1 MAKIQIERNHTKSV
15 ADVKAGIDSM
25 MDRMKA
31 MGVDTRWEGDTL
43 HVKGTGV
50 KGTVDVTGAKVAVN
64 LDLGMPASLMKGKI
78 EEKIRQGLD
87 SKLA

>member
-1 MAKIQIERNHTKSV
+1 MAKIALEKNHTKNV
-15 ADVKAGIDSM
+15 ADVKSGIDSM
-25 MDRMKA
+25 MERMKS

-43 HVKGTGV
+43 HVKGSGV
-50 KGTVDVTGAKVAVN
+50 KGTVDVTASKVAVN

-78 EEKIRQGLD
+78 EEKIKQGLE

>member
-1 MAKIQIERNHTKSV
+1 MAKINISKNHSKSV
-15 ADVKAGIDSM
+15 ADVKAGIDGM
-25 MDRMKA
+25 MDRMKS
-31 MGVDTRWEGDTL
+31 MGVDTRWEGDTM
-43 HVKGTGV
+43 HVKGSGV
-50 KGTVDVTGAKVAVN
+50 KGTVDVTADKVAIN